1 MYIHIISDNDD
12 GNDDGRST
20 SKTDDKTAGNDGN
33 GKEMEFWGEFDDPV
47 TG

>member
-1 MYIHIISDNDD
+1 MYIHIISDD
-12 GNDDGRST
+12 GNDDGT